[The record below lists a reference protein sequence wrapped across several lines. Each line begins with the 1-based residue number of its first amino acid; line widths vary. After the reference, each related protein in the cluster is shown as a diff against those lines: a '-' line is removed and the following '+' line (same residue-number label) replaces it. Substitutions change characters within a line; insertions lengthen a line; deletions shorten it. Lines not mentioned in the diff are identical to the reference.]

1 RGQYTTSASVWPLVM
16 VSRSGSNFT
25 N

>member
-1 RGQYTTSASVWPLVM
+1 YTTSASVWPLVM

>member
-1 RGQYTTSASVWPLVM
+1 TTSASVWPLVM

>member
-1 RGQYTTSASVWPLVM
+1 TSASVWPLVM

>member
-1 RGQYTTSASVWPLVM
+1 YTTSASVWPLVM
-16 VSRSGSNFT
+16 VSRSGNNFT

>member
-1 RGQYTTSASVWPLVM
+1 GQYTTSASVWPLVM

>member
-1 RGQYTTSASVWPLVM
+1 GQYTTEASVWPLVM
-16 VSRSGSNFT
+16 VSRSGNNFT